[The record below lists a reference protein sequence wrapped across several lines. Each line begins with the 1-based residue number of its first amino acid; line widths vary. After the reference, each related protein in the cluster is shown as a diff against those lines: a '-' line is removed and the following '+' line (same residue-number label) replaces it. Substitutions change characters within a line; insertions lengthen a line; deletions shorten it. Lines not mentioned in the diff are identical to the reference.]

1 LVRTIEGAATHEIR
15 NYDKAAPRSDPPA
28 VTTEPHIGVADTATV
43 RNSPGKRD
51 GCACGDNFWNCNGAN
66 HWASRI
72 NSARATHR
80 ISRICATGVRARSR
94 INDIRGGATGKSV
107 VSTTPNEKVRSIV
120 SVDTIIAGIAG
131 DAIVAKATAHDI
143 IALAA
148 GHIVATNSSV
158 NDVISVS
165 RSNDI
170 IAVAG
175 KHCVVAITSEDAVG
189 SGRTADDVVTTTCA
203 DQLSSRSSGD
213 DDIISSGAH
222 HGWSR

>member
-15 NYDKAAPRSDPPA
+15 SYDKAAPRSDIPA
-28 VTTEPHIGVADTATV
+28 VATEPHIGVADTAAV

-94 INDIRGGATGKSV
+94 SRINDIRGGATGKSV
-107 VSTTPNEKVRSIV
+107 VSTTPDKKVRSIV

-131 DAIVAKATAHDI
+131 DAIVSKATAH
-143 IALAA
+143 
-148 GHIVATNSSV
+148 
-158 NDVISVS
+158 
-165 RSNDI
+165 
-170 IAVAG
+170 
-175 KHCVVAITSEDAVG
+175 
-189 SGRTADDVVTTTCA
+189 
-203 DQLSSRSSGD
+203 
-213 DDIISSGAH
+213 DIISSGAH